1 MTGIVQM
8 YKFTDLENNLENT
21 QSVMHYRKNSFSKNG
36 KITIK
41 TLDPANQN
49 VIGQRKGVRIFDG
62 MYNWNMCFFR

>member
-1 MTGIVQM
+1 
-8 YKFTDLENNLENT
+8 
-21 QSVMHYRKNSFSKNG
+21 MHYRKNSFSKNG

-62 MYNWNMCFFR
+62 MYKGLFTYYVSRRRGRGGKLNADHC